1 MCARIRAS
9 IASWWR
15 VRSEQESVAHES
27 SHEREVDGL
36 DPEHNLRHVLEHI
49 TDHSINRVA
58 EPLLWY
64 LSTPLDATA
73 QKFAAFEQSLTDDLN
88 RFCDGDERL

>member
-1 MCARIRAS
+1 
-9 IASWWR
+9 
-15 VRSEQESVAHES
+15 
-27 SHEREVDGL
+27 
-36 DPEHNLRHVLEHI
+36 VLEHI

-64 LSTPLDATA
+64 LSTPLDATE